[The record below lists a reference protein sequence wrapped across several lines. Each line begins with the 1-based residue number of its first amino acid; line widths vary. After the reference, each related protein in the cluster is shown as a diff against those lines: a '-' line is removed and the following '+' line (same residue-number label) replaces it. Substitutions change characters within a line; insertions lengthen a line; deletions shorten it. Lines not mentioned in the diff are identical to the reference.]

1 MDKIKKEIVFLSEY
15 FDFLIEIGF
24 STKTSRKIAEEIKK
38 FSSMAK
44 KDAKGIK
51 SVVIKSDS

>member
-1 MDKIKKEIVFLSEY
+1 MDKIKKDIIFLSEY

-24 STKTSRKIAEEIKK
+24 STKTSRQIAEEIKK
-38 FSSMAK
+38 FSSMAN

-51 SVVIKSDS
+51 SVLIKADS